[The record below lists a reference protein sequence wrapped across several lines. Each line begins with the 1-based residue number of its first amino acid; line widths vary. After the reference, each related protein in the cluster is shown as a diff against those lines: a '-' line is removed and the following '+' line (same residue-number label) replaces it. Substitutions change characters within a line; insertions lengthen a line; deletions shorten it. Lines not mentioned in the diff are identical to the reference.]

1 MARLP
6 LATPPGLYRNGTQY
20 QSKGRYYVANLV
32 RWYGSAQSM
41 VLGQGGM
48 GGTLGP
54 INGWVRK
61 GTATLSGLARAAVS
75 WRDNSKNAWL
85 GVGTHS
91 KLYVCNRLG
100 VAFDITPAGFT
111 VGRADATASGGYGSG
126 PYGAS
131 TYGTPRSDTTT
142 TINDATMWTLDTW
155 GQDLVGVSPDDR
167 KLYEWVAPTTG
178 TPGARVT
185 NSPLCDAVVV
195 TAERFVFALGSSDP
209 RTLDWCDQED
219 DTVWTPSSTNQA
231 GSFPLQ
237 TAGRLMCGERVK
249 GGTLLLT
256 GQDAWVA
263 TYIGGTFV
271 YSFDRVG
278 DACGVISRGGVA
290 SFEQQ
295 AVWMGPDLGF
305 WLWNGGGVVPLRC
318 DVLDYIRL
326 DINLIQK
333 SKVVAIVNS
342 ANFEIEWRYCSG
354 SSAEIDRCVIWQY
367 KDNYWNIGRAARTCG
382 VDKSDL
388 FSNPVLIASD
398 GKLYD
403 HELGWAYDGAS
414 PYATTGPIELGN
426 GDNIMWVMGLYPDDA
441 TVGDVTASFALRR
454 NADDAQT
461 SIGPYTLTQQ
471 TDLRF
476 SGGIVEMTLT
486 GATMTDWRVGVPK
499 LEVMQGEGRG

>member
-6 LATPPGLYRNGTQY
+6 LALPPGVFRDGTRY
-20 QSKGRYYVANLV
+20 QSKGRYYAANLV
-32 RWYGSAQSM
+32 RWYGAA
-41 VLGQGGM
+41 
-48 GGTLGP
+48 LGP
-54 INGWVRK
+54 VNGWVRK
-61 GTATLSGLARAAVS
+61 GTATLSGLARAAIS
-75 WRDNSKNAWL
+75 WRDNSRNAWL

-91 KLYVCNRLG
+91 HLYVCNRLG
-100 VAFDITPAGFT
+100 VAFDITPAAFT

-131 TYGTPRSDTTT
+131 TYGTPRSDTAT
-142 TINDATMWTLDTW
+142 TINDATEWTLDTW
-155 GQDLVGVSPDDR
+155 GEDLLGVSPDDR
-167 KLYEWVAPTTG
+167 KLYEWDASVGTG
-178 TPGARVT
+178 TVAARVT

-195 TAERFVFALGSSDP
+195 TAERFVFALGTSDP

-219 DTVWTPSSTNQA
+219 NTVWTPSGTNQA

-237 TAGRLMCGERVK
+237 TPGRLMCGQRVK

-256 GQDAWVA
+256 GQDAFMA
-263 TYIGGTFV
+263 TYIGGVLV

-278 DACGVISRGGVA
+278 DACGAISRGCIA

-295 AVWMGPDLGF
+295 AAWMGSDLSF
-305 WLWNGGGVVPLRC
+305 WLWNGGGVVPLHC

-354 SSAEIDRCVIWQY
+354 SSTEIDRCVVWQY

-382 VDKSDL
+382 IDKSDL
-388 FSNPVLIASD
+388 FSNPILIASD

-414 PYATTGPIELGN
+414 PYATSGPIELGN
-426 GDNIMWVMGLYPDDA
+426 GDNIMWVMGLIPDDA
-441 TVGDVTASFALRR
+441 TVGDVTASFTLRR
-454 NADDAQT
+454 NADSVPVAK
-461 SIGPYTLTQQ
+461 GPYSLTQR

-476 SGGIVEMTLT
+476 SGGQIEMTVT
-486 GATMTDWRVGVPK
+486 GAAMTDWRVGVPK
-499 LEVMQGEGRG
+499 LDVMQGEGRG